1 MTIIIPLNL
10 LRISP
15 LNARKTPPR
24 ATEQA
29 ELAASIVAH
38 GLLENL
44 IVRLTDKDRYEVL
57 AGGRRLMVL
66 QDLASEGKLEP
77 DHPVACLV
85 HDGDPQEVSLAENVV
100 RLSMHAL
107 DQFEA
112 FAALA
117 DQGLSVVEIASRFGN
132 TETLVRQR
140 LRLGRVAPEIRETYR
155 ADDITLDTLT
165 AFAVTEDHGQQLAVW
180 EQVKDDYINT
190 YQVRRLLTD
199 EKIAATSKFV
209 RFIGQDA
216 YDAAGGTS
224 TRDLFSEAEGT
235 IYLDDRAL
243 VLRLAQEKL
252 SAAAEAL
259 QAKEGWK
266 WVQAMPE
273 IPWEV
278 MHKCRNVYPER
289 IDPTPEQE
297 AELNR
302 LREHL
307 EAYDEA
313 MASGEDTPEDEDK
326 ITGLEAEYEAL
337 ENSCWFMHRRM
348 YPDPAA

>member
-1 MTIIIPLNL
+1 MTIMIPLNL

-24 ATEQA
+24 AAEQA

-44 IVRLTDKDRYEVL
+44 IVRPTDTEHYDVL
-57 AGGRRLMVL
+57 AGGRRLMAL
-66 QDLASEGKLEP
+66 QSLVSEGKLEA
-77 DHPVACLV
+77 DHPIACLV

-117 DQGLSVVEIASRFGN
+117 DQGLSVIEIASRFGN

-140 LRLGRVAPEIRETYR
+140 LRLGRVAPEIRAAYR

-180 EQVKDDYINT
+180 EQVKDDYINAHH
-190 YQVRRLLTD
+190 VRRLLTD

-216 YDAAGGTS
+216 YDAAGDRRPGGQMGPGGFFGGVRAQAHVHR
-224 TRDLFSEAEGT
+224 TRHPHGPQERPENPLVKQSQTPGFVGVVPKRYPLSRPLHAEG
-235 IYLDDRAL
+235 AL
-243 VLRLAQEKL
+243 SVDKGAVLFRGT
-252 SAAAEAL
+252 
-259 QAKEGWK
+259 QAS
-266 WVQAMPE
+266 PP
-273 IPWEV
+273 I
-278 MHKCRNVYPER
+278 
-289 IDPTPEQE
+289 
-297 AELNR
+297 L
-302 LREHL
+302 
-307 EAYDEA
+307 
-313 MASGEDTPEDEDK
+313 
-326 ITGLEAEYEAL
+326 
-337 ENSCWFMHRRM
+337 
-348 YPDPAA
+348 